1 SWRTVCLSIS
11 LRCEVFGTDEARYFA
26 HVAARNT
33 QTALHE
39 ATSRSVLQR
48 IYEVITWT
56 TEYQRHHGSQS
67 AATLCKIWN
76 AKSGERALD
85 SQLVEPLDVNWLES
99 ADRVWTRLL
108 EDPDCLAVILTM
120 EEQYGKASCLNFME
134 TLDVLCSRGDK
145 EDYAWYLQTMQ
156 DQLFV
161 GEASNRDFSS
171 RHLISTKPGTPR
183 YLQLWQA
190 KRSLKNHFLAWVGQQ
205 SVLSKEEV
213 AQLQLLGTHAKFRS
227 KMGGGPEKVDVTWQA
242 ALPEAARKCA
252 QFLEEV
258 IFNGVHDGPLRNT
271 LKSKSN
277 PADILEAEPLAG
289 LIAKIQVDL
298 DTLKPAEPET
308 KGSGADPR
316 GELGKASLTEVLAGL
331 VQPETIAAKGS
342 ELLPFLRAASQ
353 HVDTYC
359 QFVVDSGTQ
368 KTFDAA
374 VKGTAV
380 ARKLKE
386 GQRAM
391 LWYDVKCATESSCQ
405 PRIRVP
411 KFSADDL
418 KRKLQAFVSAR
429 DQAQLEVGDIAVV
442 LDGMKQ
448 VTPGIMA
455 CFVDGAGCHY
465 DEKTRTEMLLT
476 YEEQSL
482 RARRCL
488 VRGVLQTHES
498 MHIMT
503 KGPLVLQKLPR
514 KIYGGTNQQTSIGP
528 VKVLPYEDPTL
539 WKLSASAKTTL
550 YGSKGISLAG
560 GPCPVSDPP
569 PLPKLANDLLPVN
582 YHSLPDIFYGEFAR
596 GVQAAVVMN
605 ATEADGEFAKACLA
619 QKTSYVGIVHIPG
632 HAEMLKKH
640 LVEWVFGQFK
650 DSTSALHNADLC
662 LGYRILCNIYL
673 PAVSRE

>member
-1 SWRTVCLSIS
+1 
-11 LRCEVFGTDEARYFA
+11 
-26 HVAARNT
+26 
-33 QTALHE
+33 
-39 ATSRSVLQR
+39 
-48 IYEVITWT
+48 
-56 TEYQRHHGSQS
+56 
-67 AATLCKIWN
+67 
-76 AKSGERALD
+76 
-85 SQLVEPLDVNWLES
+85 
-99 ADRVWTRLL
+99 
-108 EDPDCLAVILTM
+108 M
-120 EEQYGKASCLNFME
+120 
-134 TLDVLCSRGDK
+134 
-145 EDYAWYLQTMQ
+145 
-156 DQLFV
+156 
-161 GEASNRDFSS
+161 
-171 RHLISTKPGTPR
+171 
-183 YLQLWQA
+183 
-190 KRSLKNHFLAWVGQQ
+190 
-205 SVLSKEEV
+205 
-213 AQLQLLGTHAKFRS
+213 
-227 KMGGGPEKVDVTWQA
+227 
-242 ALPEAARKCA
+242 
-252 QFLEEV
+252 
-258 IFNGVHDGPLRNT
+258 HDGPLRNT

-277 PADILEAEPLAG
+277 PADILEAEAFAG
-289 LIAKIQVDL
+289 LIAKIQADL
-298 DTLKPAEPET
+298 DALKPAEPET

-342 ELLPFLRAASQ
+342 EVLPFLRAASQ

-380 ARKLKE
+380 ARKLKQ

-405 PRIRVP
+405 PHIRVP
-411 KFSADDL
+411 KFTADDL

-429 DQAQLEVGDIAVV
+429 DQAGARMQKHLAAERFVPAGRCCFGGAVGGRRHCSGLGWDEAGHSGSPWQHMSEGSVQCKPLSVV
-442 LDGMKQ
+442 LASRLACL
-448 VTPGIMA
+448 GIMA

-528 VKVLPYEDPTL
+528 VKVLPYEDPSL

-560 GPCPVSDPP
+560 GPCPVPRRPATAEAGNSV
-569 PLPKLANDLLPVN
+569 ANDLK
-582 YHSLPDIFYGEFAR
+582 AK
-596 GVQAAVVMN
+596 
-605 ATEADGEFAKACLA
+605 DGGAGSGTRA
-619 QKTSYVGIVHIPG
+619 QET
-632 HAEMLKKH
+632 
-640 LVEWVFGQFK
+640 
-650 DSTSALHNADLC
+650 
-662 LGYRILCNIYL
+662 
-673 PAVSRE
+673 